1 MYTTKKCFFT
11 ITIKYYT
18 HDLST
23 PMLAFLIRVTNKPS
37 FTFTKKKNI
46 FSLKNSPLHKKIHNG
61 YRTAS
66 VDEQMT
72 QPKSHWGQKF
82 IAEKDFP
89 SKKLHFFSFF
99 FYFFCPAVISFIRL
113 RSEPS
118 LFKKKPLFKNTNFIA
133 HCVIWTCIPLYCF
146 WGELSVSHSNSF
158 CNFHSILKNKNKLQI
173 HTYKKLP
180 STALLHK
187 YFIKMIIITK

>member
-1 MYTTKKCFFT
+1 
-11 ITIKYYT
+11 
-18 HDLST
+18 
-23 PMLAFLIRVTNKPS
+23 MLAFLIRVTNKPS

-89 SKKLHFFSFF
+89 SKKIAFF
-99 FYFFCPAVISFIRL
+99 FFFLFLFLLPCSYIFYTIAL
-113 RSEPS
+113 RAFS
-118 LFKKKPLFKNTNFIA
+118 LQKEASL
-133 HCVIWTCIPLYCF
+133 
-146 WGELSVSHSNSF
+146 
-158 CNFHSILKNKNKLQI
+158 
-173 HTYKKLP
+173 
-180 STALLHK
+180 
-187 YFIKMIIITK
+187 

>member
-1 MYTTKKCFFT
+1 M
-11 ITIKYYT
+11 
-18 HDLST
+18 
-23 PMLAFLIRVTNKPS
+23 
-37 FTFTKKKNI
+37 
-46 FSLKNSPLHKKIHNG
+46 HKKIHNG

-89 SKKLHFFSFF
+89 SKKLHFLFLSFF
-99 FYFFCPAVISFIRL
+99 ISFAL
-113 RSEPS
+113 QLYLLYDCAQSLLSSKRSLS
-118 LFKKKPLFKNTNFIA
+118 LKNTNFIA
-133 HCVIWTCIPLYCF
+133 HCVIWTCIPVYCF

-158 CNFHSILKNKNKLQI
+158 CNFHSILKNKLQI

-180 STALLHK
+180 STTLLHK
-187 YFIKMIIITK
+187 YFIRIIMIITK

>member
-1 MYTTKKCFFT
+1 MSRWPNQNPTGVKSLLQKKT
-11 ITIKYYT
+11 
-18 HDLST
+18 
-23 PMLAFLIRVTNKPS
+23 
-37 FTFTKKKNI
+37 
-46 FSLKNSPLHKKIHNG
+46 
-61 YRTAS
+61 
-66 VDEQMT
+66 
-72 QPKSHWGQKF
+72 SH
-82 IAEKDFP
+82 P
-89 SKKLHFFSFF
+89 KKLHFLFLF

-118 LFKKKPLFKNTNFIA
+118 LFKKKPLFKNTNFIV

-158 CNFHSILKNKNKLQI
+158 CNFHSILKNKNKLQL

-187 YFIKMIIITK
+187 YFINMIIITK